1 MYADQK
7 KPDSAVE
14 EEILAVVEGDA
25 TCWLHAA
32 QHCETFSDGLP
43 EQDKVIANLLSAVYR
58 ERAKIH
64 KVLAAKLRQRFSNGA
79 RETTTFHKYA
89 LGVQL
94 CGEFLIPGKN
104 MT

>member
-7 KPDSAVE
+7 KPGSAVE

-25 TCWLHAA
+25 QCWLDAA

-79 RETTTFHKYA
+79 RETTTFHEIRTGCA
-89 LGVQL
+89 TLW
-94 CGEFLIPGKN
+94 
-104 MT
+104 

>member
-1 MYADQK
+1 VYADQN

-25 TCWLHAA
+25 KCWLHAA

-43 EQDKVIANLLSAVYR
+43 EQDKVIANLMSAVYR

-64 KVLAAKLRQRFSNGA
+64 KVLAAKLRQRFTNGA
-79 RETTTFHKYA
+79 RETTTFHEIRTGCA
-89 LGVQL
+89 TLW
-94 CGEFLIPGKN
+94 
-104 MT
+104 

>member
-14 EEILAVVEGDA
+14 EELLAVVEGDA
-25 TCWLHAA
+25 KCWLHAA

-79 RETTTFHKYA
+79 RETTTFHEIRTGCA
-89 LGVQL
+89 TLW
-94 CGEFLIPGKN
+94 
-104 MT
+104 

>member
-25 TCWLHAA
+25 KCWLHAA

-43 EQDKVIANLLSAVYR
+43 EQDKVIANLMSAVYR
-58 ERAKIH
+58 ERAQIH
-64 KVLAAKLRQRFSNGA
+64 KVLARKLRQRFSNGA
-79 RETTTFHKYA
+79 RETTKFHEIRTGCA
-89 LGVQL
+89 TVW
-94 CGEFLIPGKN
+94 
-104 MT
+104 

>member
-7 KPDSAVE
+7 KPHSEVE

-32 QHCETFSDGLP
+32 QHCETFSGGLP
-43 EQDKVIANLLSAVYR
+43 EQDKVIANLLNAVYR

-64 KVLAAKLRQRFSNGA
+64 KVLAAKLRQRFTNGA
-79 RETTTFHKYA
+79 RETTKFHEIRTGCA
-89 LGVQL
+89 TVW
-94 CGEFLIPGKN
+94 
-104 MT
+104 